1 MKHLMTLWD
10 DPFKMISC
18 GQKDIEMRLY
28 DEKRRKITVGDTIE
42 FTNKKTNQKM
52 EVIVINLH
60 IYDSFEMLYSK
71 FEKTRLG
78 YKKDEIANPK
88 DMETYYNKQAILD
101 NKVVGIEIKVI

>member
-1 MKHLMTLWD
+1 
-10 DPFKMISC
+10 MISC

-28 DEKRRKITVGDTIE
+28 DEKRRKINVGDTIE

-78 YKKDEIANPK
+78 YKKDEIEMIEFPIDK
-88 DMETYYNKQAILD
+88 DW
-101 NKVVGIEIKVI
+101 IEFTFDKHGQTLLSDK

>member
-10 DPFKMISC
+10 DPFNMISC

-28 DEKRRKITVGDTIE
+28 DEKRRKINVGDTIE

-78 YKKDEIANPK
+78 YKKDEIRLLYIFYENTASIPTSTSIDK
-88 DMETYYNKQAILD
+88 KCSF
-101 NKVVGIEIKVI
+101 VI